1 MRCQRCRRRIRRPG
15 PARRPGP
22 QVTTGSGPINE
33 SDGYSMLETIR
44 QFAEEQLAASGEANE
59 MRAAH
64 ARYFAAQ
71 EPDVI
76 ALWNSPR
83 QQEAYTWFS
92 LEVANLRAAFRWAAD
107 HGDL

>member
-1 MRCQRCRRRIRRPG
+1 
-15 PARRPGP
+15 
-22 QVTTGSGPINE
+22 
-33 SDGYSMLETIR
+33 
-44 QFAEEQLAASGEANE
+44 FAEEQLAASGEANE

-107 HGDL
+107 HGDLESAAAIAIVNRNVRTLMETCPPAIDRRGRDRSV